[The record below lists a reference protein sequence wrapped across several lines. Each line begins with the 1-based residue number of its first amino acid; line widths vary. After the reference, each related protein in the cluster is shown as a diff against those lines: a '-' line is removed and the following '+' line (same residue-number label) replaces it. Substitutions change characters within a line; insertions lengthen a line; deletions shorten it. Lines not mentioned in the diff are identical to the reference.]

1 MAFQTLIDQQTV
13 ERRVAEMGA
22 ELSRD
27 LAGHE
32 IILLCVLKGGVFFLA
47 DLARAMTVDVAVDFI
62 QVSSY
67 GNQTYSSGVVTI
79 LKEPQLDMHGK
90 AVVIVED
97 IIDSGLSMREVHKYI
112 QSRGAAVVKVA
123 TFLDKPKSRKVPFVA
138 DYVGVTIDPHFV
150 IGYGL
155 DYAEKYRN
163 LREIQIFSE

>member
-79 LKEPQLDMHGK
+79 LTEPQLAMHGT
-90 AVVIVED
+90 AVVIV
-97 IIDSGLSMREVHKYI
+97 
-112 QSRGAAVVKVA
+112 
-123 TFLDKPKSRKVPFVA
+123 
-138 DYVGVTIDPHFV
+138 
-150 IGYGL
+150 
-155 DYAEKYRN
+155 
-163 LREIQIFSE
+163 